1 MEERGMLWECR
12 YTDEAY
18 PNRLRPYG
26 DMPKILYVRGKLPG
40 EEKKT
45 AAIVGARDCSRYG
58 AMQAYKFARKLAENG
73 IQIIS
78 GLARGV
84 DSFAHKGALDGGG
97 DTFAVMGCGGDI
109 CYPVQNRQLYESMK
123 NKRGGILSEFP
134 DKTPPYGRN
143 FPMRNRIISGLADL
157 VLVVEARERSGSLI
171 TAGYALDQGK
181 PVYAVPGRIG
191 DLLSQGT
198 NKLISDGAGMASSAE
213 ILLEEL
219 GMTAQGCGD
228 FGQISKIRLASQE
241 EMVYSCLDLQP
252 KNIEEIFQETGLDV
266 KEITGILLKLELEGL
281 IEEPVKNYYARA
293 GG

>member
-1 MEERGMLWECR
+1 MEKRGKLWECR
-12 YTDEAY
+12 YTEEAY
-18 PNRLRPYG
+18 PSRLRPYG
-26 DMPKILYVRGKLPG
+26 DMPKILYVRGELPG

-58 AMQAYKFARKLAENG
+58 AMQAYQYARKLAENG

-97 DTFAVMGCGGDI
+97 HTFAVMGCGGDI
-109 CYPVQNRQLYESMK
+109 CYPAQNRQLYECMK
-123 NKRGGILSEFP
+123 NGRGGILSEFP

-181 PVYAVPGRIG
+181 PVYAVPGRVG

-198 NKLISDGAGMASSAE
+198 NRLIADGAGLASSVE

-219 GMTAQGCGD
+219 GMIPKGQED
-228 FGQISKIRLASQE
+228 LGQISKISLASQE

-266 KEITGILLKLELEGL
+266 KEIAGILLKLELEGL